1 MEIDGENGE
10 INFFIKKEIESELK
24 SIYKICKWIRTIF
37 SFRIARCR
45 KLLIY
50 MGRNT
55 MNKRKIRKIL
65 SFIVTLVLIVGNCVT
80 VHAANNNYS
89 SEDTLLIYN
98 DGETVVKGYEDSAGN
113 MIFTQYV
120 RGVLVQKNTIA
131 PNDPET
137 INREFFGGAITR
149 GLSKDTININEYG
162 ILNKSTATTQS
173 ISAKTLAGTIN
184 YRAIIDTGYTYYGLR
199 CSYDTRVI
207 GPTTYTINGYVGT
220 VVDLVSIIAGAFT
233 IPIPIVGPYVA
244 ALISGLGIT
253 VVSGVIESALSDTVS
268 CIETDYTW
276 TLTDTTNSGHSKNVT
291 GAKYFITDTK
301 SAAKDKTYYEGYTP
315 NDWGTQAM
323 AVWFH
328 NEMFSYSAWDVVS
341 WS

>member
-1 MEIDGENGE
+1 MTKQR
-10 INFFIKKEIESELK
+10 IKK
-24 SIYKICKWIRTIF
+24 
-37 SFRIARCR
+37 
-45 KLLIY
+45 LL
-50 MGRNT
+50 
-55 MNKRKIRKIL
+55 
-65 SFIVTLVLIVGNCVT
+65 SCIVAFVLVIGNCMT
-80 VHAANNNYS
+80 AHAASTNYS
-89 SEDTLLIYN
+89 SEENVLTIYD
-98 DGETVVKGYEDSAGN
+98 DGETVVKGYEDSTGN
-113 MIFTQYV
+113 MVFTQYL
-120 RGVLVQKNTIA
+120 RGNLVQRNTISS
-131 PNDPET
+131 NNPE
-137 INREFFGGAITR
+137 IIRREFFGNTNTR
-149 GLSKDTININEYG
+149 GASKDTININEYG
-162 ILNKSTATTQS
+162 VLNKSTAALHQS
-173 ISAKTLAGTIN
+173 VSPRTLAGIIN
-184 YRAIIDTGYTYYGLR
+184 YRAIIDTGYVYYGLR
-199 CSYDTRVI
+199 CTYDANVI

-276 TLTDTTNSGHSKNVT
+276 TLTDTTDSYHSKNVT
-291 GAKYFITDTK
+291 GAKYYITDTK

-328 NEMFSYSAWDVVS
+328 NEMFGYTAWEVVN

>member
-1 MEIDGENGE
+1 
-10 INFFIKKEIESELK
+10 
-24 SIYKICKWIRTIF
+24 
-37 SFRIARCR
+37 
-45 KLLIY
+45 
-50 MGRNT
+50 
-55 MNKRKIRKIL
+55 
-65 SFIVTLVLIVGNCVT
+65 
-80 VHAANNNYS
+80 
-89 SEDTLLIYN
+89 
-98 DGETVVKGYEDSAGN
+98 
-113 MIFTQYV
+113 
-120 RGVLVQKNTIA
+120 
-131 PNDPET
+131 
-137 INREFFGGAITR
+137 
-149 GLSKDTININEYG
+149 
-162 ILNKSTATTQS
+162 LNKSTAALHQS
-173 ISAKTLAGTIN
+173 VSPRTLAGTIN
-184 YRAIIDTGYTYYGLR
+184 YRAIIDTGYVYYGLR
-199 CSYDTRVI
+199 CTYDANVI

-276 TLTDTTNSGHSKNVT
+276 TLTDTTDSYHSKNVT
-291 GAKYFITDTK
+291 GAKYYITDTK

-328 NEMFSYSAWDVVS
+328 NEMFGYTAWEVVN